1 MSSFAPATRFA
12 ATAFAVLIGAAA
24 TLGTAAFLQ
33 NSLGNKALNPDALP
47 PFGLLLNELN
57 GVAVEIVTPPQDRAV
72 SGPELPC

>member
-33 NSLGNKALNPDALP
+33 NSLGDKALNPDALP
-47 PFGLLLNELN
+47 PFGLLLDELN
-57 GVAVEIVTPPQDRAV
+57 GVAVEIVPPPQDRAV